1 MKILAIT
8 GGTGFVGGS
17 LAKAAL
23 ASGYTPR
30 ILTRRAQRQG
40 LLEGAQ
46 YRIVDFSDTKTLETA
61 LEGAH
66 CAVHLAAALF
76 GRSKEEFE
84 RANTLGTANLVS
96 ACAKTPALKKFVYI
110 SSLAAGGP
118 SKDPARSRTESDGEA
133 PVSFYGKS
141 KLGGEIAVKKLRNI
155 HCVTLRPPIVYGRND
170 SGVSQ
175 IAAWVKKGLM
185 INAGSG
191 EALFSFIHIDD
202 LVNAILKALET
213 ETLNGKTY
221 YVCEN
226 KTYPWKEFIAL
237 LAKAMGVK
245 MPLMLTLPPK
255 AIYGAGWLYEVISK
269 LTGGEPVLNRDKARE
284 SAAPNWTASSA
295 AWEKD
300 AAWLGW
306 TSLEEGIKKTF
317 S

>member
-8 GGTGFVGGS
+8 GGTGFVGGA

-23 ASGYTPR
+23 ARGYTPR
-30 ILTRRAQRQG
+30 ILTRRAPARG
-40 LLEGAQ
+40 LEGAQ
-46 YRIVDFSDTKTLETA
+46 YRVVDFKDPKTLETA

-76 GRSKEEFE
+76 CRSKEEFE
-84 RANTLGTANLVS
+84 RANALGTANMAS
-96 ACAKTPALKKFVYI
+96 ACARTPALEKLIYL

-118 SKDPARSRTESDGEA
+118 SKDPARPRSESDGEA
-133 PVSFYGKS
+133 PVSFYGKT
-141 KLGGEIAVKKLRNI
+141 KLGGETAVKNTRNLPYVI
-155 HCVTLRPPIVYGRND
+155 LRPPIVYGKND
-170 SGVSQ
+170 SGISQ

-185 INAGSG
+185 VNAGSG
-191 EALFSFIHIDD
+191 SARFSFIYIDD
-202 LVNAILKALET
+202 LVSAVLKALET
-213 ETLNGKTY
+213 ENLNGKTY

-255 AIYGAGWLYEVISK
+255 AMYGAGWLYEIISK
-269 LTGGEPVLNRDKARE
+269 LTGAEPVFNRDKARE
-284 SAAPNWTASSA
+284 GAAPNWTASSA

-300 AAWLGW
+300 TAWPGW
-306 TSLEEGIKKTF
+306 TPLEEGIKKTF